1 VYASVESFLEDWK
14 GESATTLRVLKL
26 LTDGS
31 LGQKVS
37 PEGRTLGFI
46 AWHLVLTIVE
56 MGGKSGLA
64 LEGPA
69 EDTPPPAEAARIV
82 EAYQVV
88 SRSFTAQIRSRW
100 TDRMLGDE
108 LPLYGSKW
116 RRVSILSSIVRHQIH
131 HRGQMTVLL
140 RQAGLRVP
148 GIYGPAREE
157 WQQMGM
163 KPMD

>member
-1 VYASVESFLEDWK
+1 MYATVESFLEDWK

-26 LTDGS
+26 LTDAS
-31 LGQKVS
+31 LAQKVS

-56 MGGKSGLA
+56 MGGKAGLTIA
-64 LEGPA
+64 GPE
-69 EDTPPPAEAARIV
+69 EDAPPPAEAARIV
-82 EAYQVV
+82 EAYQEV
-88 SRSFTAQIRSRW
+88 SKLFAAQLRSRW
-100 TDRMLGDE
+100 TDRMLPEE
-108 LPLYGSKW
+108 LPLYGTKW
-116 RRVSILSSIVRHQIH
+116 RRVSILSSILRHQIH

-140 RQAGLRVP
+140 RQAGLPVP

-163 KPMD
+163 KPMP